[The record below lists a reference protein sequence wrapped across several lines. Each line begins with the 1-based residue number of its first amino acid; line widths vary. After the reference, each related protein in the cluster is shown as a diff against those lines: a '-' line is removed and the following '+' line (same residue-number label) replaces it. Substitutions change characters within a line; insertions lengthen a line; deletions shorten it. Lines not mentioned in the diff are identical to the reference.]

1 MIRKVNTKY
10 NLYLCQSC
18 DWQTVIEA
26 EDEESAA
33 TISVQKIMKKES
45 DEFSLSMVVAVIKL
59 KNNIFDDF
67 SEEEPKLFYSP
78 LILANAGF
86 HNESKNL
93 HEILS
98 KQDNINFEEDQENE

>member
-1 MIRKVNTKY
+1 MIRKVNGKY

-18 DWQTVIEA
+18 DWQSVIQA

-33 TISVQKIMKKES
+33 TISVQEMMKES
-45 DEFSLSMVVAVIKL
+45 SEEYSLSMVVAVLKL
-59 KNNIFDDF
+59 RNNIFDDF
-67 SEEEPKLFYSP
+67 IDEDAKLFYSP

-93 HEILS
+93 HELLS
-98 KQDNINFEEDQENE
+98 KQELEQGEENE